1 MRYRC
6 LSESENSTLST
17 IDWAAVERGM
27 EHDKNRMIWRPYGLP
42 GILDPSRTAFHDGEI
57 QQKWT
62 VPDEIVV
69 QSALTGAFFRKEENP
84 NQPITTAELLQSAR
98 ECVQAGASAIHLHV
112 RDDKG
117 YNTLS
122 IDRFKEVVDPLRE
135 EFPGIF
141 VDGCYVCALHGEWDE
156 MKRGL
161 KLGVLDAVPVNTT
174 AVYTGDS
181 LFAKPVPM
189 MLEKTRLVLEA
200 GSKPIIAV
208 YADADV
214 NNADRY
220 LFRSGMLG
228 EGQLWCVLPSLP
240 GCSPMEN
247 PLQMVDGLLRFVR
260 LIRDTDPK
268 AKILVCAAGRASSYL
283 ATLAMTLGL
292 NVRVG
297 MEDTVWKHPHS
308 DEKLTSNLEAF
319 TSTSSIAKGLGL
331 KVASYDRYRTV
342 MGL

>member
-1 MRYRC
+1 M
-6 LSESENSTLST
+6 NTV
-17 IDWAAVERGM
+17 DWAAVTKGM
-27 EHDKNRMIWRPYGLP
+27 EHDRDRMIWRPYGLP
-42 GILDPSRTAFHDGEI
+42 AILDPSHTAFHEGEI
-57 QQKWT
+57 QRRWD
-62 VPDEIVV
+62 VPTEIVV
-69 QSALTGAFFRKEENP
+69 QSAITGAFFRKEENP

-98 ECVQAGASAIHLHV
+98 ECVLAGASAIHLHV

-122 IDRFKEVVDPLRE
+122 IERFQEVVGPLRE

-141 VDGCYVCALHGEWDE
+141 IDGCYVCALRGEWDE
-156 MKRGL
+156 MKRAL
-161 KLGVLDAVPVNTT
+161 KLGVLDAVPINTT

-200 GSKPIIAV
+200 ESKPIIAV

-220 LFRSGMLG
+220 LFRSGLLE
-228 EGQLWCVLPSLP
+228 EGQIWCVLPSLP

-247 PLQMVDGLLRFVR
+247 PFQMVEGLLRFVR

-283 ATLAMTLGL
+283 ATVAVTLGL

-297 MEDTVWKHPHS
+297 MEDTVWKYPHS
-308 DEKLTSNLEAF
+308 NDKLESNVQAF
-319 TSTSSIAKGLGL
+319 TSTKTIVENLGL
-331 KVASYDRYRTV
+331 TVASYDRHSSV